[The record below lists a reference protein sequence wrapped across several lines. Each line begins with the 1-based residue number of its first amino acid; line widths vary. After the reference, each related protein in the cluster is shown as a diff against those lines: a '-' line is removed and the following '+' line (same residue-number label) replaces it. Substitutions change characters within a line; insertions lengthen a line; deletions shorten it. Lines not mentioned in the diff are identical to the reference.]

1 MVKVIRFTAPWCA
14 PCRMLAP
21 IIETLKN
28 EISDVE
34 WEVVDVDQH
43 PEKATENGVRSVPT
57 VMIYNG
63 DTLVETIV
71 GVVSKN
77 DYTKVIT
84 NAKNIF

>member
-43 PEKATENGVRSVPT
+43 PEKAAEKGIRSVPT